1 MRSLSGITILI
12 AAGLVS
18 IPATIS
24 HAEYQLIYEQQD
36 STEADVIK
44 FDILF
49 QSSDLWFQ
57 ADIGV
62 YDNILD
68 QGSNL
73 VGTLD
78 SFLINPE
85 LSEIGDVT
93 YTPVIGNGPVFYHL
107 LQIQRTTEINL
118 DTPILL
124 ATISINTSSYDPTI
138 QYYTDAS
145 SSLTTAYADPEFEVE
160 IPRIKGN
167 LYGTFFTV
175 PAPGAMGI
183 CVLLISKRK
192 RRR

>member
-1 MRSLSGITILI
+1 MKSLSGITILI
-12 AAGLVS
+12 AAGCIS

-68 QGSNL
+68 EGSNL
-73 VGTLD
+73 AGTLD

-85 LSEIGDVT
+85 LSEIGAVT
-93 YTPVIGNGPVFYHL
+93 YTPVIGNEPVFYHL
-107 LQIQRTTEINL
+107 LQIQRTAEINL

-124 ATISINTSSYDPTI
+124 ATISINTSNYDPTI

-145 SSLTTAYADPEFEVE
+145 SSLTTAYADPELEVE

-175 PAPGAMGI
+175 PTPGTMGI
-183 CVLLISKRK
+183 CILLISKRK
-192 RRR
+192 RRA